1 MAGTPQE
8 EMRLY
13 LDASPQRV
21 MSLWFI
27 IASLLISP
35 LFIAIVLAV
44 SNLVVPSKPVK
55 AQAKG
60 EIVPTD
66 RMPASPDLSKPEKAQ
81 AEDEIPIFGIV
92 CSVLA
97 VSGVV
102 TAFFLIRWQ
111 RQKNSNLLNSNDAFS
126 PSDLFRQTQT
136 MWIAAMAIHEGL
148 IIVSIVLGFV
158 ASSGETDKILCLS
171 VAGALWVLA
180 LLTLLPTRRNIE
192 KNLGLDGLARN
203 YEWADFLLNRC
214 GPSPAG
220 FSHLRRVPALPGLAV
235 QRSIWRTHPIRQVG
249 AATSSTPTRRP
260 SDPQRYKPRYGRHRK
275 WWQRPCCWT
284 RTPRCCAASSGPQPR
299 DWQSPDCAGG
309 FSGYHHIPGKPQA
322 GYSLAQPQ
330 TNIRSGSPG

>member
-21 MSLWFI
+21 MSLRFI

-158 ASSGETDKILCLS
+158 ASSGETDKTLCLS

-180 LLTLLPTRRNIE
+180 ILTLLPTRRNIE
-192 KNLGLDGLARN
+192 KNLGLD
-203 YEWADFLLNRC
+203 
-214 GPSPAG
+214 
-220 FSHLRRVPALPGLAV
+220 
-235 QRSIWRTHPIRQVG
+235 
-249 AATSSTPTRRP
+249 
-260 SDPQRYKPRYGRHRK
+260 
-275 WWQRPCCWT
+275 
-284 RTPRCCAASSGPQPR
+284 
-299 DWQSPDCAGG
+299 
-309 FSGYHHIPGKPQA
+309 
-322 GYSLAQPQ
+322 
-330 TNIRSGSPG
+330 

>member
-1 MAGTPQE
+1 MAGNPQD

-21 MSLWFI
+21 MSLRLI

-44 SNLVVPSKPVK
+44 FNQVIPTKPVK

-192 KNLGLDGLARN
+192 KNLGLD
-203 YEWADFLLNRC
+203 
-214 GPSPAG
+214 
-220 FSHLRRVPALPGLAV
+220 
-235 QRSIWRTHPIRQVG
+235 
-249 AATSSTPTRRP
+249 
-260 SDPQRYKPRYGRHRK
+260 
-275 WWQRPCCWT
+275 
-284 RTPRCCAASSGPQPR
+284 
-299 DWQSPDCAGG
+299 
-309 FSGYHHIPGKPQA
+309 
-322 GYSLAQPQ
+322 
-330 TNIRSGSPG
+330 

>member
-1 MAGTPQE
+1 MAGNPQD

-21 MSLWFI
+21 MTLRYI
-27 IASLLISP
+27 IAYLLIFP
-35 LFIAIVLAV
+35 LFIAIGLAV
-44 SNLVVPSKPVK
+44 FNQVIPTKPVK

-102 TAFFLIRWQ
+102 TAFFLIRRQ

-126 PSDLFRQTQT
+126 PSDLFLQTQT

-148 IIVSIVLGFV
+148 IIVSIVWGFV
-158 ASSGETDKILCLS
+158 ASSGEVDKTLCLS

-180 LLTLLPTRRNIE
+180 ILTLLPTRRNVE
-192 KNLGLDGLARN
+192 RKLGLD
-203 YEWADFLLNRC
+203 
-214 GPSPAG
+214 
-220 FSHLRRVPALPGLAV
+220 
-235 QRSIWRTHPIRQVG
+235 
-249 AATSSTPTRRP
+249 
-260 SDPQRYKPRYGRHRK
+260 
-275 WWQRPCCWT
+275 
-284 RTPRCCAASSGPQPR
+284 
-299 DWQSPDCAGG
+299 
-309 FSGYHHIPGKPQA
+309 
-322 GYSLAQPQ
+322 
-330 TNIRSGSPG
+330 

>member
-21 MSLWFI
+21 MSLRFI

-126 PSDLFRQTQT
+126 PSNLFMQTQT
-136 MWIAAMAIHEGL
+136 MWLVAMGIYEGVIL
-148 IIVSIVLGFV
+148 IGIILGFN
-158 ASSGETDKILCLS
+158 SLGETDKTLCLS

-192 KNLGLDGLARN
+192 KNLGLD
-203 YEWADFLLNRC
+203 
-214 GPSPAG
+214 
-220 FSHLRRVPALPGLAV
+220 
-235 QRSIWRTHPIRQVG
+235 
-249 AATSSTPTRRP
+249 
-260 SDPQRYKPRYGRHRK
+260 
-275 WWQRPCCWT
+275 
-284 RTPRCCAASSGPQPR
+284 
-299 DWQSPDCAGG
+299 
-309 FSGYHHIPGKPQA
+309 
-322 GYSLAQPQ
+322 
-330 TNIRSGSPG
+330 

>member
-21 MSLWFI
+21 MSLRFI

-44 SNLVVPSKPVK
+44 SNQVIPTKPGK
-55 AQAKG
+55 AQVEG
-60 EIVPTD
+60 EILPTD
-66 RMPASPDLSKPEKAQ
+66 RMAASSAFTKPGKAQ
-81 AEDEIPIFGIV
+81 AEGEIPIFGIV

-192 KNLGLDGLARN
+192 KNLGLD
-203 YEWADFLLNRC
+203 
-214 GPSPAG
+214 
-220 FSHLRRVPALPGLAV
+220 
-235 QRSIWRTHPIRQVG
+235 
-249 AATSSTPTRRP
+249 
-260 SDPQRYKPRYGRHRK
+260 
-275 WWQRPCCWT
+275 
-284 RTPRCCAASSGPQPR
+284 
-299 DWQSPDCAGG
+299 
-309 FSGYHHIPGKPQA
+309 
-322 GYSLAQPQ
+322 
-330 TNIRSGSPG
+330 

>member
-21 MSLWFI
+21 MSLRFK

-44 SNLVVPSKPVK
+44 SNQVIPTKPGK
-55 AQAKG
+55 AQVEG
-60 EIVPTD
+60 EILPTD
-66 RMPASPDLSKPEKAQ
+66 RMAASSAFTKPGKAQ
-81 AEDEIPIFGIV
+81 AEGEIPIFGIV

-148 IIVSIVLGFV
+148 IIVSIVWGFV
-158 ASSGETDKILCLS
+158 ASSGEVDKTLCLS

-180 LLTLLPTRRNIE
+180 ILTLLPTRRNVE
-192 KNLGLDGLARN
+192 RKLGLD
-203 YEWADFLLNRC
+203 
-214 GPSPAG
+214 
-220 FSHLRRVPALPGLAV
+220 
-235 QRSIWRTHPIRQVG
+235 
-249 AATSSTPTRRP
+249 
-260 SDPQRYKPRYGRHRK
+260 
-275 WWQRPCCWT
+275 
-284 RTPRCCAASSGPQPR
+284 
-299 DWQSPDCAGG
+299 
-309 FSGYHHIPGKPQA
+309 
-322 GYSLAQPQ
+322 
-330 TNIRSGSPG
+330 

>member
-1 MAGTPQE
+1 MAGNPQD

-21 MSLWFI
+21 MSLRFI

-44 SNLVVPSKPVK
+44 SNQVIPTKP
-55 AQAKG
+55 G
-60 EIVPTD
+60 
-66 RMPASPDLSKPEKAQ
+66 KAQ
-81 AEDEIPIFGIV
+81 AEGEIPIFGIV

-192 KNLGLDGLARN
+192 KNLGLD
-203 YEWADFLLNRC
+203 
-214 GPSPAG
+214 
-220 FSHLRRVPALPGLAV
+220 
-235 QRSIWRTHPIRQVG
+235 
-249 AATSSTPTRRP
+249 
-260 SDPQRYKPRYGRHRK
+260 
-275 WWQRPCCWT
+275 
-284 RTPRCCAASSGPQPR
+284 
-299 DWQSPDCAGG
+299 
-309 FSGYHHIPGKPQA
+309 
-322 GYSLAQPQ
+322 
-330 TNIRSGSPG
+330 

>member
-1 MAGTPQE
+1 MAGNPQD

-13 LDASPQRV
+13 LDASPQRI
-21 MSLWFI
+21 MTLRFI

-44 SNLVVPSKPVK
+44 SNQVIPTKPGK

-102 TAFFLIRWQ
+102 TAFFLIRRQ

-126 PSDLFRQTQT
+126 PSNLFMQTQT
-136 MWIAAMAIHEGL
+136 MWLVAGCIHEGPIL
-148 IIVSIVLGFV
+148 VSIVLGFV
-158 ASSGETDKILCLS
+158 ASDGEKDKTLCLS

-180 LLTLLPTRRNIE
+180 ILTLLPTRRNVE
-192 KNLGLDGLARN
+192 RKLGLD
-203 YEWADFLLNRC
+203 
-214 GPSPAG
+214 
-220 FSHLRRVPALPGLAV
+220 
-235 QRSIWRTHPIRQVG
+235 
-249 AATSSTPTRRP
+249 
-260 SDPQRYKPRYGRHRK
+260 
-275 WWQRPCCWT
+275 
-284 RTPRCCAASSGPQPR
+284 
-299 DWQSPDCAGG
+299 
-309 FSGYHHIPGKPQA
+309 
-322 GYSLAQPQ
+322 
-330 TNIRSGSPG
+330 

>member
-1 MAGTPQE
+1 MAGNPQD

-21 MSLWFI
+21 MSLRLI
-27 IASLLISP
+27 IAAMLISP
-35 LFIAIVLAV
+35 LLMEIVFEV

-192 KNLGLDGLARN
+192 KNLGLD
-203 YEWADFLLNRC
+203 
-214 GPSPAG
+214 
-220 FSHLRRVPALPGLAV
+220 
-235 QRSIWRTHPIRQVG
+235 
-249 AATSSTPTRRP
+249 
-260 SDPQRYKPRYGRHRK
+260 
-275 WWQRPCCWT
+275 
-284 RTPRCCAASSGPQPR
+284 
-299 DWQSPDCAGG
+299 
-309 FSGYHHIPGKPQA
+309 
-322 GYSLAQPQ
+322 
-330 TNIRSGSPG
+330 

>member
-1 MAGTPQE
+1 MAGNPQD

-21 MSLWFI
+21 MSLRLI

-44 SNLVVPSKPVK
+44 FNQVIPTKPVK

-111 RQKNSNLLNSNDAFS
+111 LQKNSNLLNSNDAFS

-192 KNLGLDGLARN
+192 KNLGLD
-203 YEWADFLLNRC
+203 
-214 GPSPAG
+214 
-220 FSHLRRVPALPGLAV
+220 
-235 QRSIWRTHPIRQVG
+235 
-249 AATSSTPTRRP
+249 
-260 SDPQRYKPRYGRHRK
+260 
-275 WWQRPCCWT
+275 
-284 RTPRCCAASSGPQPR
+284 
-299 DWQSPDCAGG
+299 
-309 FSGYHHIPGKPQA
+309 
-322 GYSLAQPQ
+322 
-330 TNIRSGSPG
+330 

>member
-1 MAGTPQE
+1 MAGNPQD

-21 MSLWFI
+21 MSLRLI
-27 IASLLISP
+27 IAAMLISP
-35 LFIAIVLAV
+35 LLMEIVFEV

-148 IIVSIVLGFV
+148 IIVSIVWGFV
-158 ASSGETDKILCLS
+158 ASSGEVDKTLCLS

-180 LLTLLPTRRNIE
+180 ILTLLPTRRNVE
-192 KNLGLDGLARN
+192 RKLGLD
-203 YEWADFLLNRC
+203 
-214 GPSPAG
+214 
-220 FSHLRRVPALPGLAV
+220 
-235 QRSIWRTHPIRQVG
+235 
-249 AATSSTPTRRP
+249 
-260 SDPQRYKPRYGRHRK
+260 
-275 WWQRPCCWT
+275 
-284 RTPRCCAASSGPQPR
+284 
-299 DWQSPDCAGG
+299 
-309 FSGYHHIPGKPQA
+309 
-322 GYSLAQPQ
+322 
-330 TNIRSGSPG
+330 

>member
-1 MAGTPQE
+1 MAGNPQD

-21 MSLWFI
+21 MSLRLI
-27 IASLLISP
+27 IAAMLISP
-35 LFIAIVLAV
+35 LLMEIVFEV

-126 PSDLFRQTQT
+126 PSDLFLQTQT
-136 MWIAAMAIHEGL
+136 MWLTAMSIYEGGIL
-148 IIVSIVLGFV
+148 IGITLGF
-158 ASSGETDKILCLS
+158 SSLGETDKILCLS

-180 LLTLLPTRRNIE
+180 ILTLLPTRRNVE
-192 KNLGLDGLARN
+192 KNLGLD
-203 YEWADFLLNRC
+203 
-214 GPSPAG
+214 
-220 FSHLRRVPALPGLAV
+220 
-235 QRSIWRTHPIRQVG
+235 
-249 AATSSTPTRRP
+249 
-260 SDPQRYKPRYGRHRK
+260 
-275 WWQRPCCWT
+275 
-284 RTPRCCAASSGPQPR
+284 
-299 DWQSPDCAGG
+299 
-309 FSGYHHIPGKPQA
+309 
-322 GYSLAQPQ
+322 
-330 TNIRSGSPG
+330 